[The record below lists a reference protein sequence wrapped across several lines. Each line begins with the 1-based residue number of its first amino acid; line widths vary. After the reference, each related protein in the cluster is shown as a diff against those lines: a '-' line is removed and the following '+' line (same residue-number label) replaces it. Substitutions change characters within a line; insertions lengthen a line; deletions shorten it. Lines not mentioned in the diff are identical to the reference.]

1 MCMKLG
7 SDEFETVKSLM
18 SMTLF
23 AIISDCLD
31 VDIATIKE
39 SDLLSRDLGMSRSK
53 GEEIQRFIA
62 DIYDGMKVDLSA
74 ITTVQSM
81 LDQVLIDQLSS
92 VNRVLH

>member
-1 MCMKLG
+1 MCMKVG

-31 VDIATIKE
+31 VDIVKIKE
-39 SDLLSRDLGMSRSK
+39 TDLLFRDLGMSVLK
-53 GEEIQRFIA
+53 GEEIQQIIS
-62 DIYDGMKVDLSA
+62 DIYDGAKVELSE
-74 ITTVQSM
+74 ITTIQSVV
-81 LDQVLIDQLSS
+81 DQVLIDQLSA

>member
-31 VDIATIKE
+31 VDITEIKE
-39 SDLLSRDLGMSRSK
+39 SDLMCRDLGMSKSK
-53 GEEIQRFIA
+53 AQEVQRLVGDF
-62 DIYDGMKVDLSA
+62 YDGLEVDFERV
-74 ITTVQSM
+74 TTVQSL
-81 LDQVLIDQLSS
+81 LDQVLTDQFSPID
-92 VNRVLH
+92 RVLH

>member
-31 VDIATIKE
+31 VDITEINE
-39 SDLLSRDLGMSRSK
+39 SDLMRRDLGMNHST
-53 GEEIQRFIA
+53 EQAVQQLIA
-62 DIYDGMKVDLSA
+62 DIYDGFEVDFTNV
-74 ITTVQSM
+74 TTVKSL
-81 LDQVLIDQLSS
+81 LDQVLTDQFSPL
-92 VNRVLH
+92 NRVLH